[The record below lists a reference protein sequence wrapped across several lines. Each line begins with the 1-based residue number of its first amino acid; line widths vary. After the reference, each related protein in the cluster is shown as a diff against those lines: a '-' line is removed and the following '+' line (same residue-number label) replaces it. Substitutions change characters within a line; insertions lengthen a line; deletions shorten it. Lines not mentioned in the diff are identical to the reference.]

1 MGGATGDEPM
11 NDQAEYLE
19 AKRKPGETYRIV
31 DALDPHEMN
40 TGPFY
45 WRRREEEGLKFAFV
59 AEQKHCNS
67 GGIVHGGLLMTFA
80 DMVMCVAG
88 QEGTT
93 DQGVFTISFNSEFIA
108 SAKVGETVKART
120 EVTRRTGRMAFVRAD
135 IYTENDLVM
144 TCSAV
149 LRRIPAPM
157 D

>member
-1 MGGATGDEPM
+1 MEHSEDYIAS
-11 NDQAEYLE
+11 
-19 AKRKPGETYRIV
+19 KRQPGQSYRIV
-31 DALDPHEMN
+31 DTLDPHEMN

-45 WRRREEEGLKFAFV
+45 WRRRDEDGLKFAFV

-88 QEGTT
+88 QEGTN

-120 EVTRRTGRMAFVRAD
+120 EVTRRTGRMAFVRGE
-135 IYTENDLVM
+135 IYTENEMVM

-149 LRRIPAPM
+149 LRRIPAPV